1 MSISVELGVNEIEGV
16 SGSQATR
23 DAKVPKLRVYRENFE
38 KLFLEDTEAF
48 YTKEAVD
55 FIANNPV
62 TEYMR
67 KVIILCLIDV
77 NCR

>member
-1 MSISVELGVNEIEGV
+1 MSVSVELGVNENEGV
-16 SGSQATR
+16 SGNQASR

-48 YTKEAVD
+48 YTKEATE
-55 FIANNPV
+55 FITGNPV

-67 KVIILCLIDV
+67 KV
-77 NCR
+77 